1 MIILNGINKTDI
13 YGIKIQSFDT
23 TLPKVKCAK
32 GTPYWEA
39 QTSPFYLPQFK
50 IRIFKGLE
58 KKPH

>member
-39 QTSPFYLPQFK
+39 RQVHSIYPSLRYVYL
-50 IRIFKGLE
+50 KG
-58 KKPH
+58 